1 MIRCGICGRWGLFGG
16 ALLHPKTGRP
26 TSQCVTCRDVVVVV
40 SRQEKTYKPPT
51 TFTKQEESQ

>member
-26 TSQCVTCRDVVVVV
+26 TSQCVTCRDVVVV
-40 SRQEKTYKPPT
+40 SRQEKNYKPPT
-51 TFTKQEESQ
+51 ISTKQEEKQ